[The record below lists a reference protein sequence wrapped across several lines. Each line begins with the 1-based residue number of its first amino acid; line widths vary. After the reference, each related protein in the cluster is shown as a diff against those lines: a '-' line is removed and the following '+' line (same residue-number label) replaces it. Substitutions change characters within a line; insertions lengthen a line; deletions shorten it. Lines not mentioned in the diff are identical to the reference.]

1 LASREEVLG
10 SGEVLVDRGVLPGE
24 ADGAADL
31 VRLGGDVVPADQ
43 GGAEVGLEQRRE
55 DADGGGLTRAVRAE
69 DTEDGAGGNG
79 EIDPVEG
86 LGGAEALPEPLGL
99 DHEVW

>member
-1 LASREEVLG
+1 MVRRTWCGWVAAS
-10 SGEVLVDRGVLPGE
+10 S
-24 ADGAADL
+24 
-31 VRLGGDVVPADQ
+31 PAGQ
-43 GGAEVGLEQRRE
+43 GGARVGLEQRRE
-55 DADGGGLTRAVRAE
+55 DADGGGLTGAVWAE

-79 EIDPVEG
+79 EVDPVEG